1 MRDAVEGVA
10 WQRRSGPGRFPSP
23 SPKGW
28 ARLPKTARRDGGDY
42 DANDRPPGNEMMS
55 RHATQLTLILLGL
68 TILGTATS
76 TRIEAQSRRDRWGW
90 GGYRGPPRFPDPDRA
105 PDHLFSF
112 TRILYQSTRREALGQ
127 GWRTDYP
134 GSDIN
139 FMVRFAEFTT
149 ASVSQVDERMPNHV
163 VVTLTDDRIFD
174 YPFAFMSDVGTVG
187 FTDEEAL
194 RLRDYLLRGGFLYVD
209 DFWGNWAW
217 EQWSSEIGKALPP
230 MEYPIFDLPLDHPIF
245 HQAYEVPVVPQ
256 IPSIQFWRTYGGTSE
271 RGQESITPHLR
282 GINDRNGRLMVV
294 MSHNTDIA
302 DGWEREGE
310 EFEFFH
316 RFSADAYAVGMNV
329 LLYAMTH

>member
-1 MRDAVEGVA
+1 MAFSA
-10 WQRRSGPGRFPSP
+10 TRFAF
-23 SPKGW
+23 G
-28 ARLPKTARRDGGDY
+28 LVG
-42 DANDRPPGNEMMS
+42 
-55 RHATQLTLILLGL
+55 LGL
-68 TILGTATS
+68 VGSIFCTPLG
-76 TRIEAQSRRDRWGW
+76 AQSRRDRWGW
-90 GGYRGPPRFPDPDRA
+90 GGYRGPPRFPDPDRV
-105 PDHLFSF
+105 PDRLFSF
-112 TRILYQSTRREALGQ
+112 TRILYQSVRREALGQ

-149 ASVSQVDERMPNHV
+149 ASISRADERTPNHV

-174 YPFAFMSDVGTVG
+174 YPFAFMSDVGTTG
-187 FTDEEAL
+187 FTDEEAS
-194 RLRDYLLRGGFLYVD
+194 RLRAYLERGGFLYVD
-209 DFWGNWAW
+209 DFWGDWAW
-217 EQWSSEIGKALPP
+217 EHWQNEIGKALPP
-230 MEYPIFDLPLDHPIF
+230 GQYPIFDIPLDHPVF
-245 HQAYEVPVVPQ
+245 HQAFDIGTVPQ

-282 GINDRNGRLMVV
+282 GIQDGNGRLIVV

-316 RFSADAYAVGMNV
+316 RFSADAYAVGMNI